1 MAKTALT
8 TMNVW
13 ITHVEL
19 MGSVATRIRLNGTFV
34 FAKRDFGQQLKFVT
48 QKSHLIETGV
58 PFHCIP
64 VDTQLVTSA
73 WVNQTFVPVTVK
85 SRAVDRSTIQ
95 FWNFMAKGHST

>member
-1 MAKTALT
+1 MAKAALT
-8 TMNVW
+8 AMNVW

-73 WVNQTFVPVTVK
+73 WVNQTFVPVNPTF
-85 SRAVDRSTIQ
+85 SLS
-95 FWNFMAKGHST
+95 